1 MASVNTHPINQ
12 LEATTGEQDGK
23 ITTLQTDLTNL
34 TFATTGDGDQSHKN
48 LIQDLR
54 DDVDEKEPISG
65 ADAIRGD
72 VSALKDARTDHD
84 GRITTNASDIA
95 TNLSTLNKHELD
107 IADRVKLSVFNPV
120 ASHVEDI
127 SGEVDAIKTT
137 ITTLATKTALSA
149 AEHDISGNKKRL
161 DEHDIQIGTIND
173 TNGQQNGRLTNLE
186 TDKATIVALNAA
198 QSSLEGKIADEA
210 AARVALADGAVKT
223 NTDNIAADKI
233 LIQTNTQNHS
243 GLVNTV
249 ATLTQTVAD
258 NKSAQDSRSDGIEE
272 DVANNR
278 TEIEDLAGYVN
289 TIDHLTSAQKT
300 ALMEVFQNTS
310 KNWFSAS
317 LATNIDITKD
327 INNEIPLANIV
338 SGAHEAYSYD
348 VTNKCFE
355 VQRSGYYK
363 VAADITSVYTG
374 D

>member
-12 LEATTGEQDGK
+12 LEATTGAQA
-23 ITTLQTDLTNL
+23 TTLDNL
-34 TFATTGDGDQSHKN
+34 TAQLNNLDSVVRGVGDESHKN
-48 LIQDLR
+48 LIEDLR
-54 DDVDEKEPISG
+54 EDVDLKEPITG
-65 ADAIRGD
+65 ANAIRGD
-72 VSALKDARTDHD
+72 VGALKEARTNHD
-84 GRITTNASDIA
+84 ERITTNASNIA
-95 TNLSTLNKHELD
+95 TNNTTLNKHGLD
-107 IADRVKLSVFNPV
+107 IAARVELSVFNPV
-120 ASHVEDI
+120 AQDVEDI

-137 ITTLATKTALSA
+137 ITTLATKTALA
-149 AEHDISGNKKRL
+149 EAEHDISANKKRL
-161 DEHDIQIGTIND
+161 DDHDIQIGTIND
-173 TNGQQNGRLTNLE
+173 TNGQQNTRLTALE
-186 TDKATIVALNAA
+186 TDKATVVQLNNVET
-198 QSSLEGKIADEA
+198 SLEDLIEA
-210 AARVALADGAVKT
+210 EASARQLLANGAVAS
-223 NTDNIAADKI
+223 NTSAIASNNN
-233 LIQTNTQNHS
+233 LIQSNTTSIIGVRND
-243 GLVNTV
+243 LT
-249 ATLTQTVAD
+249 TLTQTVAD